1 LVNLYINRMLVLLI
15 AGVAVFE
22 YMQKYI
28 GLIFHIKWFLLQ
40 IESMKKLVQTAKRNV
55 INKLSRKIK
64 QFKVKK

>member
-1 LVNLYINRMLVLLI
+1 MLVLLI